1 MGMADRKI
9 AVVAAMARAEV
20 PQTVTELAET
30 TGLAPSTTYA
40 VMRALERQGT
50 AEKRGV
56 ALNGGQTWDLPRDS
70 QGAVL

>member
-9 AVVAAMARAEV
+9 VVVAAMARAEV
-20 PQTVTELAET
+20 PQTVTELAEA

-40 VMRALERQGT
+40 VMRALEREGE

-56 ALNGGQTWDLPRDS
+56 ALNGGQTWDLPR
-70 QGAVL
+70 